1 MTRIE
6 PGSSH
11 VAAHVTARGGRPLR
25 GDRVPATGY
34 SHRGT
39 GRSIDDVRGRGR
51 EALAATRGATALAL
65 SPAVAP
71 PRRRAQPAEP
81 TQPTRDE
88 QVRTTGTRDSGA
100 RATGAR
106 AATPVRGVGGRRPP
120 TASRIEPDSS
130 AVRIRTAGPARK
142 PVTEPEPQARP
153 AVTVVPPLPVSA
165 PRAPF
170 VTLVLVVVIVGVL
183 GILVINTKI
192 NENAFRLHDIKAQQG
207 DLDRHE
213 QRLQLEIAE
222 KASPG
227 NLAAAARQLGLVRA
241 DSPAFLRLPDGR
253 SLGVPRP
260 ATGPTSA
267 AVPGQPASQ
276 PASQPA
282 GQPGG

>member
-6 PGSSH
+6 PGT
-11 VAAHVTARGGRPLR
+11 VRNGRDAR
-25 GDRVPATGY
+25 GDRTTATGY

-71 PRRRAQPAEP
+71 PRRSTRPAEP
-81 TQPTRDE
+81 TPE
-88 QVRTTGTRDSGA
+88 PVRGTPG
-100 RATGAR
+100 R
-106 AATPVRGVGGRRPP
+106 AASARPASPVRGVGGRRPS
-120 TASRIEPDSS
+120 TSVQVEPDSS
-130 AVRIRTAGPARK
+130 AAHIRASAAKRQRA
-142 PVTEPEPQARP
+142 VEAEPQARP
-153 AVTVVPPLPVSA
+153 SITVVPPLPVSA

-170 VTLVLVVVIVGVL
+170 VALVLVVVVLGVL

-192 NENAFRLHDIKAQQG
+192 NENAFRLHDMKAQQG
-207 DLDRHE
+207 NLDRHE
-213 QRLQLEIAE
+213 QRLEQEIAE
-222 KASPG
+222 KESPG

-267 AVPGQPASQ
+267 AVPGQA
-276 PASQPA
+276 A

>member
-1 MTRIE
+1 MTRFE
-6 PGSSH
+6 PGS
-11 VAAHVTARGGRPLR
+11 AARGGRAVR
-25 GDRVPATGY
+25 GERVTAAGF

-65 SPAVAP
+65 TPTVAP
-71 PRRRAQPAEP
+71 ARRPARHEEP
-81 TQPTRDE
+81 AREATT
-88 QVRTTGTRDSGA
+88 TTGTPK
-100 RATGAR
+100 TM
-106 AATPVRGVGGRRPP
+106 
-120 TASRIEPDSS
+120 TAYE
-130 AVRIRTAGPARK
+130 RIRTAEAQRQAA
-142 PVTEPEPQARP
+142 VAPEPRRRP
-153 AVTVVPPLPVSA
+153 AEAQPRPKITVVPPLPVSA

-170 VTLVLVVVIVGVL
+170 VALVLAVVVLGVL

-213 QRLQLEIAE
+213 QRLEREIAE

-267 AVPGQPASQ
+267 AVPG
-276 PASQPA
+276 
-282 GQPGG
+282 GQPSGDPSAAVGRPGG

>member
-1 MTRIE
+1 MTRFE
-6 PGSSH
+6 PGS
-11 VAAHVTARGGRPLR
+11 VRTGRAVRGE
-25 GDRVPATGY
+25 RVPAATGY

-71 PRRRAQPAEP
+71 PRRGTQPAERSEP
-81 TQPTRDE
+81 TQPTQPTQPTRRSARDE
-88 QVRTTGTRDSGA
+88 PVRETGTRESG
-100 RATGAR
+100 TR
-106 AATPVRGVGGRRPP
+106 AAGGRAAAGRPA
-120 TASRIEPDSS
+120 TVYERL
-130 AVRIRTAGPARK
+130 RTAGPARK

-153 AVTVVPPLPVSA
+153 AMTVVPPLPVSA

-267 AVPGQPASQ
+267 AVPGQTAGQ
-276 PASQPA
+276 PTGQAT

>member
-1 MTRIE
+1 MTRFE
-6 PGSSH
+6 PGSVRS
-11 VAAHVTARGGRPLR
+11 GRAVR
-25 GDRVPATGY
+25 GDRAPVTGY
-34 SHRGT
+34 SRRGT

-65 SPAVAP
+65 PPTVEPARRAARPAP
-71 PRRRAQPAEP
+71 PAREPVRDEPVRAEP
-81 TQPTRDE
+81 ARE
-88 QVRTTGTRDSGA
+88 ATTY
-100 RATGAR
+100 
-106 AATPVRGVGGRRPP
+106 
-120 TASRIEPDSS
+120 E
-130 AVRIRTAGPARK
+130 RIRTSAKRQR
-142 PVTEPEPQARP
+142 VETPQPRP
-153 AVTVVPPLPVSA
+153 SMTVVPPLPVSA

-192 NENAFRLHDIKAQQG
+192 NENAFRLHDMKAQQG
-207 DLDRHE
+207 NLDQHE
-213 QRLQLEIAE
+213 QRLEREIAE

-267 AVPGQPASQ
+267 AVPSAQPSDPSA
-276 PASQPA
+276 AA
-282 GQPGG
+282 GRPGG

>member
-1 MTRIE
+1 MTRFE
-6 PGSSH
+6 PGS
-11 VAAHVTARGGRPLR
+11 VRTGRAVRGE
-25 GDRVPATGY
+25 RVPAATGY

-81 TQPTRDE
+81 MQPAQPARDE
-88 QVRTTGTRDSGA
+88 QVRATGTRDSGA
-100 RATGAR
+100 A
-106 AATPVRGVGGRRPP
+106 
-120 TASRIEPDSS
+120 
-130 AVRIRTAGPARK
+130 RIRTAGPARK

-153 AVTVVPPLPVSA
+153 TVTVVPPLPVSA

-170 VTLVLVVVIVGVL
+170 VTLMLVVVIVGVL

-276 PASQPA
+276 PA

>member
-6 PGSSH
+6 PGS
-11 VAAHVTARGGRPLR
+11 VRNGRDAR
-25 GDRVPATGY
+25 GDRTTATGY

-71 PRRRAQPAEP
+71 PRRSARPTAPEPEPVRVAPARP
-81 TQPTRDE
+81 A
-88 QVRTTGTRDSGA
+88 S
-100 RATGAR
+100 
-106 AATPVRGVGGRRPP
+106 PVRGVGGRRPS
-120 TASRIEPDSS
+120 TSVQVEPDLGAARIKTS
-130 AVRIRTAGPARK
+130 AAKRQRVAEAQ
-142 PVTEPEPQARP
+142 PQPQPQERP
-153 AVTVVPPLPVSA
+153 SITVVPPLPVSA

-170 VTLVLVVVIVGVL
+170 VALVLVVVVLGVL

-192 NENAFRLHDIKAQQG
+192 NENAFRLHDMKAQQG
-207 DLDRHE
+207 NLDRHE
-213 QRLQLEIAE
+213 QRLEQEIAE
-222 KASPG
+222 KESPG

-267 AVPGQPASQ
+267 AVPGQPT
-276 PASQPA
+276 

>member
-1 MTRIE
+1 
-6 PGSSH
+6 
-11 VAAHVTARGGRPLR
+11 VTAAGF
-25 GDRVPATGY
+25 

-65 SPAVAP
+65 TPTVAP
-71 PRRRAQPAEP
+71 A
-81 TQPTRDE
+81 
-88 QVRTTGTRDSGA
+88 
-100 RATGAR
+100 
-106 AATPVRGVGGRRPP
+106 RRPARTQEPAHEAP
-120 TASRIEPDSS
+120 TTRTMTAYE
-130 AVRIRTAGPARK
+130 RIRTAEAQRA
-142 PVTEPEPQARP
+142 VAPEPRRRP
-153 AVTVVPPLPVSA
+153 AEAEPRPKITVVPPLPVSA

-170 VTLVLVVVIVGVL
+170 VALVLAVVVLGVL

-213 QRLQLEIAE
+213 QRLEQEIAE

-267 AVPGQPASQ
+267 AVPNGQQVNGAT
-276 PASQPA
+276 A

>member
-6 PGSSH
+6 PST
-11 VAAHVTARGGRPLR
+11 VRNGRDAR
-25 GDRVPATGY
+25 GDRTTATGY

-39 GRSIDDVRGRGR
+39 GRSIEDVRGRGR

-65 SPAVAP
+65 SPTVEPARRPTRPAP
-71 PRRRAQPAEP
+71 PAREPA
-81 TQPTRDE
+81 R
-88 QVRTTGTRDSGA
+88 
-100 RATGAR
+100 
-106 AATPVRGVGGRRPP
+106 TPVRE
-120 TASRIEPDSS
+120 EP
-130 AVRIRTAGPARK
+130 AREATTTYERIRTSAAKRQRAA
-142 PVTEPEPQARP
+142 EAEPQSRP
-153 AVTVVPPLPVSA
+153 NITVVPPLPVSA

-170 VTLVLVVVIVGVL
+170 VALVLVVVVLGVL

-192 NENAFRLHDIKAQQG
+192 NENAFRLYDMKAQQG
-207 DLDRHE
+207 NLDRHE
-213 QRLQLEIAE
+213 QRLQREIAE
-222 KASPG
+222 KESPG

-267 AVPGQPASQ
+267 AVPGQA
-276 PASQPA
+276 PA

>member
-6 PGSSH
+6 PGS
-11 VAAHVTARGGRPLR
+11 VRNGRDAR
-25 GDRVPATGY
+25 GDRTTATGY

-71 PRRRAQPAEP
+71 PRRSARPAAP
-81 TQPTRDE
+81 
-88 QVRTTGTRDSGA
+88 S
-100 RATGAR
+100 
-106 AATPVRGVGGRRPP
+106 
-120 TASRIEPDSS
+120 
-130 AVRIRTAGPARK
+130 
-142 PVTEPEPQARP
+142 PEPQRAAPARP
-153 AVTVVPPLPVSA
+153 ATAYEKIRTSEAKRQRAAEAQPQSQPPARPSITVVPPLPVSA

-170 VTLVLVVVIVGVL
+170 VALVLVVVVLGVL

-192 NENAFRLHDIKAQQG
+192 NENAFRLHDMKAQQG
-207 DLDRHE
+207 NLDRHE
-213 QRLQLEIAE
+213 QRLEREIAE
-222 KASPG
+222 KESPG

-267 AVPGQPASQ
+267 AVPGQPTGQ
-276 PASQPA
+276 PT

>member
-6 PGSSH
+6 PGS
-11 VAAHVTARGGRPLR
+11 VRNGRNAR
-25 GDRVPATGY
+25 GDRTTATGY

-65 SPAVAP
+65 SPAVEPARRSTRPAP
-71 PRRRAQPAEP
+71 PAREPVRDEPVRESTAYARINRTSAASDAEP
-81 TQPTRDE
+81 
-88 QVRTTGTRDSGA
+88 
-100 RATGAR
+100 
-106 AATPVRGVGGRRPP
+106 RP
-120 TASRIEPDSS
+120 
-130 AVRIRTAGPARK
+130 K
-142 PVTEPEPQARP
+142 M
-153 AVTVVPPLPVSA
+153 TVVPPLPVSA

-170 VTLVLVVVIVGVL
+170 VALVLVVVVLGVL

-192 NENAFRLHDIKAQQG
+192 NENAFRLHDMKAQQG
-207 DLDRHE
+207 NLDRHE
-213 QRLQLEIAE
+213 QRLEREIAE
-222 KASPG
+222 KESPG

-267 AVPGQPASQ
+267 AVPGT
-276 PASQPA
+276 

>member
-6 PGSSH
+6 PGSSN

-65 SPAVAP
+65 APTVVPA
-71 PRRRAQPAEP
+71 RRSTRGAQPIRTEP
-81 TQPTRDE
+81 I
-88 QVRTTGTRDSGA
+88 RTE
-100 RATGAR
+100 
-106 AATPVRGVGGRRPP
+106 PVAGGM
-120 TASRIEPDSS
+120 TAYE
-130 AVRIRTAGPARK
+130 RIRTRQPGARGSALRPEQAASGPKRQRGSAAQ
-142 PVTEPEPQARP
+142 PLEQPRP
-153 AVTVVPPLPVSA
+153 RISVVPPLPVSA

-170 VTLVLVVVIVGVL
+170 VALVLVVVVLGVL

-192 NENAFRLHDIKAQQG
+192 NENAFRLHDMKAQQG
-207 DLDRHE
+207 NLDRHE
-213 QRLQLEIAE
+213 QRLQREIAE

-267 AVPGQPASQ
+267 AVPN
-276 PASQPA
+276 A
-282 GQPGG
+282 GQSDAGQTAGRPGG